1 MPSTFTLS
9 SGIEKPGSG
18 EQSGTWGTT
27 VNTNMDIIDR
37 SMNGIFELGLTGT
50 TSNLQTTDGTLS
62 EGMYRFI
69 KLTGSLSAAHT
80 ITVLPADAQ
89 KIYYFKNETTDGGS
103 GLQDVTI
110 QQGAGTFVVPN
121 GATKAVYMDGNGTVD
136 EIVFGTSFT
145 TTNTGTG
152 YGAINYSAGI
162 LDYSVVTDANIRGAI
177 SGTGDISFNQSTG
190 VISYTGSGGTVNNS
204 TINISTGNGISGGS
218 SFTLN
223 QSTGSTISL
232 TVGAGNGLSQS
243 STGLLMSGSYSGS
256 FSATQNITAYASD
269 DRLKDYHGTIPDALE
284 KLSKI
289 NGYYYT
295 LNDVALNDLEFDD
308 LGMEVGVSAQEMEA
322 VLPEV
327 VRSAPV
333 NEYKG
338 TDYKTVQ
345 YERIVSLLIEAVKEL
360 KGQVEE
366 MQDAIANRPDIS

>member
-37 SMNGIFELGLTGT
+37 SMNGVFELALTGT

-110 QQGAGTFVVPN
+110 QQGTGTFVVPN
-121 GATKAVYMDGNGTVD
+121 GATKVVYMDGNGTVD

-145 TTNTGTG
+145 TSNTGTG
-152 YGAINYSAGI
+152 YGAISYSGGI

-177 SGTGDISFNQSTG
+177 SGTGDISFDQSTG
-190 VISYTGSGGTVNNS
+190 VISYTGSGGTVYNS
-204 TINISTGNGISGGS
+204 TLTISAGTGLSGGG
-218 SFTLN
+218 SFTTN
-223 QSTGSTISL
+223 QSSGSTVTINMSNSYPGTYYVNAL
-232 TVGAGNGLSQS
+232 RSYGNV
-243 STGLLMSGSYSGS
+243 
-256 FSATQNITAYASD
+256 TAYYSSD
-269 DRLKDYHGTIPDALE
+269 VRLKENIVNIPNALE
-284 KLSKI
+284 KVSSL
-289 NGYYYT
+289 NGVTYDWTQEYIESQGGEDGFFVRK
-295 LNDVALNDLEFDD
+295 NDVGLI
-308 LGMEVGVSAQEMEA
+308 AQEVEQ
-322 VLPEV
+322 VLPEIV
-327 VRSAPV
+327 AE
-333 NEYKG
+333 NEEGYKSV
-338 TDYKTVQ
+338 K
-345 YERIVSLLIEAVKEL
+345 YERVVALLVEAVKEL
-360 KGQVEE
+360 QGQVEE
-366 MQDAIANRPDIS
+366 LRNAVTNRPDIS